1 MFICFEGIDG
11 AGKTTQAR
19 MLFQALKE
27 KGYKTELVADPGTTQ
42 IGTAI
47 RQILLN
53 NDAPITPFAQML
65 LFSAARAELAAYM
78 EPKLRNH
85 IIICDRWLLS
95 TLVYQGTLND
105 INPTLIVDIFD
116 WTTGID
122 PDICFLL
129 DISPAVAKK
138 RMGKPRDRY
147 ERRCMADREKM
158 REAYLNFALEDYPE
172 YASTTHVIAATFAA
186 QKTHEQ
192 ILELVKSELQLRG
205 FKPQKRMEPK
215 NAGSRSKSSAKK
227 SSRART

>member
-19 MLFQALKE
+19 MLYQALKD
-27 KGYKTELVADPGTTQ
+27 KGIKTELVADPGTTK

-47 RQILLN
+47 RQILLD
-53 NDAPITPFAQML
+53 NDGPITPFAQML

-78 EPKLRNH
+78 EPKLRSH
-85 IIICDRWLLS
+85 VIICDRWLLS

-105 INPTLIVDIFD
+105 IDPTLIVDIFD

-129 DISPAVAKK
+129 DISPADAKK

-147 ERRCMADREKM
+147 ERRCMAARKKM
-158 REAYLNFALEDYPE
+158 RDAYLTFAGDDF
-172 YASTTHVIAATFAA
+172 ANVTHVIDATSAPHT
-186 QKTHEQ
+186 THRQ
-192 ILELVKSELQLRG
+192 ILDIVLAAL
-205 FKPQKRMEPK
+205 
-215 NAGSRSKSSAKK
+215 SRSKSCKPKRKDSKNGNHGRARNRSAKTG
-227 SSRART
+227 A